1 MLGRVEKMREILGLA
16 IFLAAAGIWSE
27 VQPSSSDTIRGHA
40 LSRFDLVLKLQTA
53 YDQLASTLAKD
64 ESNVAAV
71 WGKMILQ
78 SRAIYWCG
86 ENGGSYLVECVR
98 TDDSG
103 IKDNLAINAQTYMV
117 ESWQTDYP
125 QGISLKRTYSYLT
138 DVD

>member
-1 MLGRVEKMREILGLA
+1 MRELLGLA
-16 IFLAAAGIWSE
+16 IFLVVASVWYE
-27 VQPSSSDTIRGHA
+27 VRPHGSDTVQGHS
-40 LSRFDLVLKLQTA
+40 LSRFDLAFGLQTV
-53 YDQLASTLAKD
+53 YDKLPPMWTGN
-64 ESNVAAV
+64 EGNVTSV
-71 WGKMILQ
+71 WKKMILE

-86 ENGGSYLVECVR
+86 ENGGSYLGECVR